1 MLHLIDVKPAN
12 ASGYMMRPGRCK
24 LAIGNSSPMPK
35 LALKL
40 LLTSLVFKRRSK
52 RMSGMQFA
60 GSLLTLA
67 LIISVGLYVSTRGPY

>member
-1 MLHLIDVKPAN
+1 
-12 ASGYMMRPGRCK
+12 
-24 LAIGNSSPMPK
+24 MPK

-52 RMSGMQFA
+52 RMSGMQFV

-67 LIISVGLYVSTRGPY
+67 LIVSVGLYVSTRGPY